1 MPKVIH
7 VRFPLPLYV
16 LQLDVVGKTTLLLY
30 ESQILKGRKSYELF
44 LKAPNVVDD
53 LVIFDVKQAKNV

>member
-1 MPKVIH
+1 MCVPKVIL

-30 ESQILKGRKSYELF
+30 ETLKG
-44 LKAPNVVDD
+44 
-53 LVIFDVKQAKNV
+53 